1 MVNDLEPY
9 KESGD
14 AGPGKDGKPAV
25 PRKGKLRC
33 LSHILVGGLICISI

>member
-14 AGPGKDGKPAV
+14 AGHGKDGKSV
-25 PRKGKLRC
+25 LSRKGILRSC
-33 LSHILVGGLICISI
+33 LIYRLVLIISSN

>member
-14 AGPGKDGKPAV
+14 AGHGKDGNPAV
-25 PRKGKLRC
+25 LRKGILRSR
-33 LSHILVGGLICISI
+33 LTSQLVG